1 MMFLEH
7 NLHKHKRNSEF
18 VGTVVKKERLNRL
31 RDAWDRLRLEA
42 NRVENVLSSSDV
54 RGCVCFST
62 FPNVFESSIHFHHSL
77 TQLPSQLYYYLIG
90 ISF

>member
-54 RGCVCFST
+54 RGCVC
-62 FPNVFESSIHFHHSL
+62 V
-77 TQLPSQLYYYLIG
+77 SQR
-90 ISF
+90 SRMF